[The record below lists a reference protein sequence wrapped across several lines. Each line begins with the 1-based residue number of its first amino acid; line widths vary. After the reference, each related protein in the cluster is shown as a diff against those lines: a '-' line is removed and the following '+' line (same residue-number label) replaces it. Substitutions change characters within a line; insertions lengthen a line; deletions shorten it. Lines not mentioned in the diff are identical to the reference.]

1 MTRKQ
6 IDALADEFH
15 MTERLGSPFGS
26 PHYVN
31 DAKGAE
37 LELIVSRENLHVSLL
52 FEAESMSHLN
62 YCKGQP
68 IAECS
73 GDAVRMEL
81 QRLSRRRSSREME
94 SIMELELEAA

>member
-1 MTRKQ
+1 MLTRWWGVLE
-6 IDALADEFH
+6 D
-15 MTERLGSPFGS
+15 
-26 PHYVN
+26 
-31 DAKGAE
+31 GA
-37 LELIVSRENLHVSLL
+37 
-52 FEAESMSHLN
+52 

-94 SIMELELEAA
+94 SIMELELESV